1 MEPICRKYLELRYRM
16 MPYLYS
22 AVRECTQTGMPV
34 MRALW
39 LHYPDDAA
47 AVARGDQFL
56 WGRDLLVAPVVEQ
69 GATARKVYLPRG
81 SWYDFWNGER
91 VEGGREISRTVDL
104 ETMPLYVRAGA
115 IVPMGPVKQYTGR
128 RWTVRLR

>member
-1 MEPICRKYLELRYRM
+1 M

-34 MRALW
+34 LRAMW

-56 WGRDLLVAPVVEQ
+56 WGRDVLVAPVVEQ
-69 GATARKVYLPRG
+69 GATARRRIPAARLLVRFL
-81 SWYDFWNGER
+81 ER
-91 VEGGREISRTVDL
+91 RARGGRARDL
-104 ETMPLYVRAGA
+104 ARGGLGDDAALCARGRSCPWVR
-115 IVPMGPVKQYTGR
+115 
-128 RWTVRLR
+128 